1 MTGPDRSVG
10 TDAARDPVELLE
22 GIMTARAMRRFT
34 AEPVSDDDIWT
45 VLAAAQQAPSGGNVQ
60 PWQFVVV
67 RDPDVR
73 RHLGDLYRRAYDRY
87 EAALL
92 PTVGGHRSEAD
103 AASWER
109 TLAASRHLAEHFGE
123 VPVVVAVCQPDLDLT
138 LSDADGPLD
147 IGPLSASVF
156 PAVQNLILAARSLG
170 LGAALTTV
178 FRIHHDEVRQL
189 LAVPDHHQVVALV
202 PLGHPVGRF
211 AVARRRPV
219 ERVTSWDRWGERRPR
234 P

>member
-1 MTGPDRSVG
+1 VTAASGPEGG
-10 TDAARDPVELLE
+10 TAPGQRVDLLD
-22 GIMTARAMRRFT
+22 GIMTTRAMRRFT
-34 AEPVSDDDIWT
+34 AQPVSDADLWT

-67 RDPDVR
+67 RDPDLR
-73 RHLGDLYRRAYDRY
+73 RRLGDLYRRAYERY
-87 EAALL
+87 DAALL
-92 PTVGGHRSEAD
+92 PTVRPHRDEAD

-123 VPVVVAVCQPDLDLT
+123 VPVVVAVCMPDLDLT
-138 LSDADGPLD
+138 LTDDGGALD
-147 IGPLSASVF
+147 IGRLEGSVF

-178 FRIHHDEVRQL
+178 FRIHHDEVREL

-211 AVARRRPV
+211 GIARRRPV
-219 ERVTSWDRWGERRPR
+219 ETVTSWDRWGERRSR
-234 P
+234 R